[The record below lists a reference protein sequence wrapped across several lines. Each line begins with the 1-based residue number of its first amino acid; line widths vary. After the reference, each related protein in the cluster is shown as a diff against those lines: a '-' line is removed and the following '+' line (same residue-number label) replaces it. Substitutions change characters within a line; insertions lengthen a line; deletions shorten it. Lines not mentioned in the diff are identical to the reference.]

1 MSGFLDES
9 MKYRVISNMREHQL
23 RREQRQLMHKVAP
36 FLKGKTKTIRGYAY
50 TADIKTKD
58 GNRFAILQDRAYQII
73 GGTWYRCKLQY
84 RYTKDPKTGKL
95 TPSKDIDI
103 IPRFA

>member
-1 MSGFLDES
+1 MSGFLDEN
-9 MKYRVISNMREHQL
+9 KRHRVISNMRDHQL
-23 RREQRQLMHKVAP
+23 RREQRQLMHKIAP

-50 TADIKTKD
+50 YPTLKTKD
-58 GNRFAILQDRAYQII
+58 GNRFAVLQDRAYQII

-95 TPSKDIDI
+95 TPSKNIDI